1 MKKHSQFNE
10 GKNIFNSVEFE
21 LKRKKI
27 KNLIIRLNSRN
38 KIVVSIPLKISD
50 EILVKFLELNLDKFN
65 KYSQEKENKKSINE
79 KENWFYLFGEKI
91 FYDVDN
97 ESKKMIINNKKIS
110 LLNKT
115 KTEAINQYRKKEL
128 KVYLLVR
135 QLQLTKIMNI
145 ENHVIIVRNKVTAW
159 ATNHVNKKTI
169 YYSINLSSFSKEII
183 DYVIVHELAHNKFAN
198 HSQDFWNLVKFYEE
212 NYKIKRSKL
221 KKYIYS

>member
-10 GKNIFNSVEFE
+10 GKNIFNSIEFE
-21 LKRKKI
+21 LRRKKI
-27 KNLIIRLNSRN
+27 KNLMIRLNSKN
-38 KIVVSIPLKISD
+38 QIIVSIPLQIND
-50 EILVKFLELNLDKFN
+50 EILIKFLELNLDKFN

-91 FYDVDN
+91 LYDIDN
-97 ESKKMIINNKKIS
+97 ENKKIIINNKKIS

-115 KTEAINQYRKKEL
+115 KTEAIDQYRKKEL

-135 QLQLTKIMNI
+135 QLQLAKIMNI
-145 ENHVIIVRNKVTAW
+145 ENHIINVRNKVTAW

-212 NYKIKRSKL
+212 DYKIKRSKL